1 MSVYTDAR
9 SKPGQKL
16 LSGTDDRELFM
27 RNFSDDVMEAYE
39 QSFDFEGQSLVRT
52 ISAGKSDVFPIIG
65 RKRDAADHTPGEI
78 ILGGTVEHNE
88 REISLDKI
96 TVDSVFIAEIDEL
109 MAHYSLS
116 APYSRQLGQS
126 LSAVTNARIAQTM
139 VKASRQT
146 VPPYT
151 GGPLPSYYWNAT
163 VETDPSKLEDAAYAG
178 VEHIR
183 TNDIGGGNPIY
194 WLRWKQYLL
203 LARYNGIDTE
213 ATSGSGDRSKGEV
226 GLVAGIKP
234 KGTNFIPNSNITTG
248 LAKYQG
254 DFRDTV
260 GVIANQMAV
269 GTLKRR
275 AKKVVMKEQD
285 DRLGTLLIASQL
297 EGHGELRPEC
307 SFEVAKAARV

>member
-9 SKPGQKL
+9 SKPGNKTNA
-16 LSGTDDRELFM
+16 GADDRELFM

-96 TVDSVFIAEIDEL
+96 TVDSAFIAEIDEL
-109 MAHYSLS
+109 MAHYPLA

-126 LSAVTNARIAQTM
+126 LSSVSNARIAQTM
-139 VKASRQT
+139 ILASRET

-178 VEHIR
+178 VENIR
-183 TNDIGGGNPIY
+183 VNDLGGGNPIF

-213 ATSGSGDRSKGEV
+213 ATSGSGDRASGKV
-226 GLVAGIKP
+226 GLVAGIQP
-234 KGTNFIPNSNITTG
+234 KGTNFIPNANVTTG
-248 LAKYQG
+248 LTKYQG
-254 DFRDTV
+254 DFRNTV

-297 EGHGELRPEC
+297 EGHGKLRPEC